1 LELLAQAVARLPFGI
16 PDPVLSGES
25 AVELYT
31 GGLWPT
37 ADLEVVGSDARLLT
51 SELFA
56 VGFRRSDRPRHA
68 ERGLWHPDLEIG
80 INIVEARAAQSI
92 AEPSN
97 TLVMVLDVGLSGP
110 IDEASLKVVGIE
122 DLIAQQ
128 VGYWFRDGAP
138 SGAQAAQVQALV
150 GLGQDGVGGP
160 FGASY
165 LQRRLARETNGEVV
179 VEMPWSEE
187 GRGRMRGR
195 RTTGLRQMQ
204 ARIGLWRDRCRLS
217 PDPAYSQD
225 LTTPMDG
232 VVPSVW

>member
-1 LELLAQAVARLPFGI
+1 
-16 PDPVLSGES
+16 
-25 AVELYT
+25 
-31 GGLWPT
+31 
-37 ADLEVVGSDARLLT
+37 
-51 SELFA
+51 
-56 VGFRRSDRPRHA
+56 
-68 ERGLWHPDLEIG
+68 
-80 INIVEARAAQSI
+80 
-92 AEPSN
+92 
-97 TLVMVLDVGLSGP
+97 MVLDVGLSGP

-232 VVPSVW
+232 VVPSVWYQNDLPGRGGRFNLPSAVIVPFDTSLSPAQVATNNNRIMEQGVNDISLH